1 MLTSQRPS
9 ALANYIWPLQIA
21 SSMSDS
27 IVVQYIPLFSCPKL
41 SHPVALQEYLSAK
54 LRPKEGCFP
63 MVGLWHSFLIRILVP
78 DERADLVSK
87 LLEHANCQREHFKLK
102 ME

>member
-1 MLTSQRPS
+1 MLTPKRTG

-21 SSMSDS
+21 SVMSDS
-27 IVVQYIPLFSCPKL
+27 IVIQYIPLFSCPKL
-41 SHPVALQEYLSAK
+41 SHPVALHESGSAK

-78 DERADLVSK
+78 DERADLGSR
-87 LLEHANCQREHFKLK
+87 LLEHANCQKEHFKLK
-102 ME
+102 IE